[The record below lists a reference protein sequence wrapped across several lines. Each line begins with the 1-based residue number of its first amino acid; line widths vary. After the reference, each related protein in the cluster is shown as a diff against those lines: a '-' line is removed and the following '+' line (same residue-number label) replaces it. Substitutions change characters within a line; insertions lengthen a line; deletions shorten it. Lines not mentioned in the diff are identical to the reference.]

1 MSYMLVEWY
10 DRREP
15 RGSRRE
21 PVAARVA
28 LAVFALETQICGF
41 LREMDCEIDCKND
54 SERKVFTTISSP
66 HETSTIQYALLQH
79 ALTRL

>member
-15 RGSRRE
+15 RGSCVSRWQRRGFRSRN
-21 PVAARVA
+21 AK
-28 LAVFALETQICGF
+28 CGF
-41 LREMDCEIDCKND
+41 LREMDCEIDCNND